1 MADDVHWQSGI
12 ERGRYQV
19 YAICAQQFGWDK
31 EQVDRQKFTYLKKLL
46 AATKELASE
55 TMGNVPKP
63 MEFGDQRIG
72 KVAKSHKPY
81 KKENPF

>member
-19 YAICAQQFGWDK
+19 YAVCAQQFGWDK
-31 EQVDRQKFTYLKKLL
+31 EQVDRQKFSYLKKLL
-46 AATKELASE
+46 AATKELAAMAAG
-55 TMGNVPKP
+55 TPTD

-72 KVAKSHKPY
+72 KVAKPHKPY
-81 KKENPF
+81 KKDNPF